1 MVSDPLMKSSSL
13 ASVPTPTENPSTGR
27 DGFIWPSPPYASYR
41 DDEGAIQA
49 WPCEVE
55 GANGQSRRCL
65 LMGLDTTTRT
75 AQIQVPPARVN
86 MPLRFAMFR
95 RIVLKMPLSPAPQAP
110 QVDEDGFAI
119 SQLLDYRQRVH
130 YRLDMNDGKTLEGE
144 TIGHVENTAGAFL
157 FHPLDDTDRVERI
170 FVPREVYKQLHVG
183 ESIGR
188 VLVEQQAVTMEQV
201 ELAAQ
206 EQENLRNRKLG
217 DYLVIK
223 EIVAPEQLLVA
234 LDQQAKMPMVRI
246 GEALTALGLISH
258 DQLKDALEKQKNERT
273 VPLGELLVKSGQL
286 SRQDLQTAL
295 ARKMGFPVVDV
306 ASFPIDAEAVR
317 KVPYAMAKRL
327 KVLPLLLRD
336 GALIVAAEDPSKRT
350 TIEELEFTTQ
360 TKVVAALAGV
370 KQLAQALPETYSRFG
385 LNASSVLG
393 DNDKRGNDA
402 HETPSTDK
410 LLESLE
416 LQSSNEEADD
426 APQIEQSDN
435 SLVRLINSM
444 IIDAHNQG
452 ASDIHIETYAN
463 KRKLRI
469 RFRKDGQLAPYME
482 LPHTYR
488 SALVARIK
496 IMCDLDISERRKPQ
510 DGKIEFGRYSA
521 QHPIE
526 LRVATIPTQNS
537 AEDVVMRLLASAKP
551 LPMDKLNLT
560 TANLEHLKDAVERPY
575 GMVLCVGPTGSGKTT
590 TLHSVLQHLN
600 RPNRKIWTA
609 EDPIE
614 ITNPDL
620 RQVQV
625 NPKIDW
631 TFAKALRAFLRADPD
646 IIMVGEIRDQ
656 ETAQVAIEA
665 SLTGHLVLSTLHT
678 NSAPETITRLLD
690 MGMDPFNFSDSLLAV
705 LAQRLVRRL
714 CNECKVSEPADEAY
728 LDELV
733 KDYQRAFPADQRP
746 DPAALKAEWLATYGR
761 QGQLMHHHAPGC
773 KHCDNTGLR
782 GRLGLHEL
790 LVSGPE
796 VRRLIQTHGR
806 PEEIQH
812 TAMHQG
818 HFRTLRQD
826 GIEKVLAG
834 LTSIDEV
841 RANCNA

>member
-1 MVSDPLMKSSSL
+1 MNASLPL
-13 ASVPTPTENPSTGR
+13 ASALAPNDNPMTGR
-27 DGFIWPSPPYASYR
+27 DGFMWPSPPYASYR
-41 DDEGAIQA
+41 DDEGRIQA

-55 GANGQSRRCL
+55 GANGQSRQCL
-65 LMGLDTTTRT
+65 LMGMDTGSRT

-95 RIVLKMPLSPAPQAP
+95 RIVLKLPLAPTQGT
-110 QVDEDGFAI
+110 QVDADGFAI
-119 SQLLDYRQRVH
+119 SQLLDYRQRVN
-130 YRLDMNDGKTLEGE
+130 YRLDMTDGKTLEGE
-144 TIGHVENTAGAFL
+144 TVGHVENTLGAFL
-157 FHPLDDTDRVERI
+157 FHPLDDLDRVERI
-170 FVPREVYKQLHVG
+170 FVPREAYRQLHVG

-188 VLVEQQAVTMEQV
+188 VLVEQQAVTQEQV
-201 ELAAQ
+201 ERAAQ
-206 EQENLRNRKLG
+206 EQESIRNRKLG

-223 EIVAPEQLLVA
+223 EIVAPDQLLVA

-246 GEALTALGLISH
+246 GEALTALGLISQ

-327 KVLPLLLRD
+327 KVLPLLIRD
-336 GALIVAAEDPSKRT
+336 GMLIVAAEDPSKRA

-385 LNASSVLG
+385 LNASSVLDPDRRSHG
-393 DNDKRGNDA
+393 EA
-402 HETPSTDK
+402 HEAPSVDK

-416 LQSSNEEADD
+416 QQSDAERDD
-426 APQIEQSDN
+426 EPQIEQSDN

-510 DGKIEFGRYSA
+510 DGKIEFGRYSS

-526 LRVATIPTQNS
+526 LRVATIPTQGN
-537 AEDVVMRLLASAKP
+537 AEDVVMRLLTSAKP

-560 TANLEHLKDAVERPY
+560 DPNHDQLKDAIERPY

-600 RPNRKIWTA
+600 KPNRKIWTA

-646 IIMVGEIRDQ
+646 IVMVGEIRDQ

-678 NSAPETITRLLD
+678 NSAPETVTRLLD

-714 CNECKVSEPADEAY
+714 CNECKVSAPADDSFV
-728 LDELV
+728 DELV
-733 KDYQRAFPADQRP
+733 SDYLRAFPADLRP
-746 DPAALKAEWLATYGR
+746 DPEALKAEWLATHGR
-761 QGQLMHHHAPGC
+761 QGQLLHHHAPGC
-773 KHCDNTGLR
+773 KHCDQTGLR

-790 LVSGPE
+790 LVVGPE
-796 VRRLIQTHGR
+796 VRRLIQTKGR
-806 PEEIQH
+806 PEEVQH
-812 TAMHQG
+812 AAMRHS

-826 GIEKVLAG
+826 GIQKVLAG
-834 LTSIDEV
+834 LTSVDEV
-841 RANCNA
+841 RANCNT